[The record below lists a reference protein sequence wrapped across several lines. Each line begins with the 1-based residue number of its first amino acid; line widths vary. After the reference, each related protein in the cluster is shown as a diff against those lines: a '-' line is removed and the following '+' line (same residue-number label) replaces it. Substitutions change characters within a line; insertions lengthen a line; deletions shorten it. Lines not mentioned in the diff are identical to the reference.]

1 MPQVNR
7 VCLSVILSECAS
19 ANESKKAGQVPSI
32 YDWRLWN
39 EESIYYGSPLV
50 IYAYLYVCEESNR
63 EREKK
68 GGGWGVEHHHLYGSS
83 ISLSASVT
91 T

>member
-50 IYAYLYVCEESNR
+50 IYAYLYVCEESKR

-68 GGGWGVEHHHLYGSS
+68 GGG
-83 ISLSASVT
+83 
-91 T
+91 